1 MPMIPP
7 APIQVPKRRMNHKRK
22 NANSAPTPSLTLVA
36 AVYNSDSSFV
46 DLTFD
51 VAIDIDAMDCEK
63 IFVDDGMTMGFVYQ
77 GITGPELINPT
88 TVRVLLNGID
98 ESTASDIRLTVQAGN
113 DIVPTG
119 GGAEWAGVTGLV
131 LPFP

>member
-1 MPMIPP
+1 MLVIRKNPFRGYRKPP
-7 APIQVPKRRMNHKRK
+7 A
-22 NANSAPTPSLTLVA
+22 APTTPSLTLVA

-63 IFVDDGMTMGFVYQ
+63 IFVDDGVTMGFVYQ
-77 GITGPELINPT
+77 GISGPELINPT
-88 TVRVLLNGID
+88 TVRVLLNGIE
-98 ESTASDIRLTVQAGN
+98 ESTASDVKLTVQAGN
-113 DIVPTG
+113 EIVPVG
-119 GGAEWAGVTGLV
+119 GGAQWAGVTGLV

>member
-1 MPMIPP
+1 MLIIPP
-7 APIQVPKRRMNHKRK
+7 KEFRKGRPKVKRSK
-22 NANSAPTPSLTLVA
+22 ESAPSLTLVA
-36 AVYNSDSSFV
+36 ATYNSDSSYV

-51 VAIDIDAMDCEK
+51 KAIDIDSMDPTV
-63 IFVDDGMTMGFVYQ
+63 IYVDDGQIMGFVYQ

-88 TVRVLLNGID
+88 TVRVLLNGIA

-113 DIVPTG
+113 EIVPSA
-119 GGAEWAGVTGLV
+119 GGAEWAGVTGLG

>member
-1 MPMIPP
+1 MLITRKIPFRGYRKPP
-7 APIQVPKRRMNHKRK
+7 A
-22 NANSAPTPSLTLVA
+22 APAAPSLTLVA

-63 IFVDDGMTMGFVYQ
+63 IYVDDGVTMGFVYQ
-77 GITGPELINPT
+77 GISGPELINPT
-88 TVRVLLNGID
+88 TVRVLLNGIA
-98 ESTASDIRLTVQAGN
+98 ESTASDVKLTVQAGN
-113 DIVPTG
+113 EIVPSA
-119 GGAEWAGVTGLV
+119 GGAEWAGVTGVV